1 MAAVQDQA
9 TINQAQSQTI
19 GETATALG
27 NLTTTV
33 TNMATT
39 ISSIQATIAAN
50 GESQAAT
57 RVVLQQMMSLCQQ
70 PIYKVNVDYYG
81 TYAFVAGSLNHCIA

>member
-1 MAAVQDQA
+1 MNENQQQLIGNLTDSVAQNAADIVTLLAAVQDQA

-57 RVVLQQMMSLCQQ
+57 RVVL
-70 PIYKVNVDYYG
+70 
-81 TYAFVAGSLNHCIA
+81 

>member
-1 MAAVQDQA
+1 MNENQQQLIGNLTDSVAQNAAGIATLMAAVQDQA

-57 RVVLQQMMSLCQQ
+57 RVVL
-70 PIYKVNVDYYG
+70 
-81 TYAFVAGSLNHCIA
+81 

>member
-1 MAAVQDQA
+1 MNENQQQLIGNLTDSVAQNAADIVTLMAAVQDQA

-57 RVVLQQMMSLCQQ
+57 RVVL
-70 PIYKVNVDYYG
+70 
-81 TYAFVAGSLNHCIA
+81 